1 VVWFTLGHGRH
12 VGGREWSD
20 ALVNEWLVAALAL
33 LAGLIP
39 CGVVCLRGEPT
50 ERLVGLSMA
59 GTIDALVLLLLA
71 VGYRRGIYLDLALA
85 LALLTFAGS
94 LVFARFLERWG

>member
-1 VVWFTLGHGRH
+1 
-12 VGGREWSD
+12 
-20 ALVNEWLVAALAL
+20 VNEWLVAALAL

-39 CGVVCLRGEPT
+39 CGIVCLRGEPT
-50 ERLVGLSMA
+50 ERLVGLTMA

-71 VGYRRGIYLDLALA
+71 AGYQRTIYLDLA
-85 LALLTFAGS
+85 LALLTFAGG

>member
-1 VVWFTLGHGRH
+1 MDQWT
-12 VGGREWSD
+12 
-20 ALVNEWLVAALAL
+20 VAAIAL
-33 LAGLIP
+33 LVGLVP

-50 ERLVGLSMA
+50 ERLVGLEMA

-71 VGYRRGIYLDLALA
+71 VAYHRSIYLDLALA
-85 LALLTFAGS
+85 LALLTFAGG

>member
-1 VVWFTLGHGRH
+1 MDQWT
-12 VGGREWSD
+12 
-20 ALVNEWLVAALAL
+20 VAAIAL
-33 LAGLIP
+33 LVGLVP

-50 ERLVGLSMA
+50 ERLVGLEMA

-71 VGYRRGIYLDLALA
+71 VAYRRSIYLDLALA
-85 LALLTFAGS
+85 LALLTFAGG